1 MNLLALTGNLGG
13 DCKTNSVSGTA
24 VANFSVAMKSGWGDK
39 EQSIWLDCALWG
51 RQAESGLVDYLVK
64 GQQVA
69 LTGELGSREHDGK
82 TYLTLRVSTI
92 DLVGGKQEGQQPRQS
107 PRQSPPQ
114 QQRPSQQPAPQQQN
128 SAVDDYDD
136 DIPF

>member
-13 DCKTNSVSGTA
+13 DCKTSNVSGTA

-51 RQAESGLVDYLVK
+51 RQAESGLIDYLVK

-82 TYLTLRVSTI
+82 TYLTLRVGSI
-92 DLVGGKQEGQQPRQS
+92 DLVGGKQEGQQARQS
-107 PRQSPPQ
+107 QQQQ
-114 QQRPSQQPAPQQQN
+114 QQRPAPQPQN
-128 SAVDDYDD
+128 GTANDYDD
-136 DIPF
+136 DLPF